1 MREKSYS
8 TQASKIVLD
17 AAKNYNAQTRL
28 LDLHNTILSM
38 YNPEATVSADG
49 DDNIRK
55 IRDLLNWADAFV
67 LGHLI
72 IMVLSLAY

>member
-1 MREKSYS
+1 
-8 TQASKIVLD
+8 
-17 AAKNYNAQTRL
+17 
-28 LDLHNTILSM
+28 M

-72 IMVLSLAY
+72 IMVLSWAY